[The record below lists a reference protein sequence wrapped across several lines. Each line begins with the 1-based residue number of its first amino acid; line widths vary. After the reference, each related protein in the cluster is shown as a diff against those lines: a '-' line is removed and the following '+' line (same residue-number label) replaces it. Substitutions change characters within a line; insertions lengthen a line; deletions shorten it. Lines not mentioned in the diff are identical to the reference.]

1 MFLSFM
7 NMLNVK
13 LALKTLP
20 WKKTTQSEY
29 ADTFSVT
36 KLTNMYIVYY
46 VPRCIYLTHCLYFYQ
61 QFTVTTRKYMSF
73 TQ

>member
-7 NMLNVK
+7 NMLKVK
-13 LALKTLP
+13 LALKKGQHNWNT
-20 WKKTTQSEY
+20 
-29 ADTFSVT
+29 DTFSVT

-46 VPRCIYLTHCLYFYQ
+46 IPRCIYLTHCLYFYQ
-61 QFTVTTRKYMSF
+61 QFTAITRKYMSL